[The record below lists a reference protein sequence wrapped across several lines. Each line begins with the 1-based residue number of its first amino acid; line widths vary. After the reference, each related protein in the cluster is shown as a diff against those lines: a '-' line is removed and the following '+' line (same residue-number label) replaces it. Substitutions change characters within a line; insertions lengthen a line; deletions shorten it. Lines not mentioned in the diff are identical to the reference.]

1 MKKLLVILLCLFS
14 LMFYGQVEG
23 KIVKVKD
30 GDTVVLLDA
39 ENKMITIRLAGVDC
53 PEKNQDY
60 GTTAKKFTSDAIFG
74 KQVKFERISTDL
86 YGRQIGW
93 VYYDTD
99 KNLSEELL
107 KNGLAWHYRKYDN
120 SKILEGLE
128 QVARKDK
135 INIWSKDNPIFPEE
149 FRKLKKSK
157 KK

>member
-14 LMFYGQVEG
+14 IMFYGQVEG

-39 ENKMITIRLAGVDC
+39 ENKMITIRLSGVDC

-107 KNGLAWHYRKYDN
+107 KNGLAWHYRKYDK
-120 SKILEGLE
+120 SKILEVLE
-128 QVARKDK
+128 QVARKDR
-135 INIWSKDNPIFPEE
+135 INIWSKENPIFPEE